1 MTKVQPLN
9 IDTLPFHTEIALPRY
24 TLSRPAARGICGTA
38 ETLHFDDG
46 FVFVRDT
53 FVLSRPLFHPAF
65 EAQDFDYIGL
75 CFCFAAA
82 PASLAAHP
90 HLFTG
95 NMNATNG
102 YAHADG
108 FDRALHT
115 PMHYIALRLS
125 RRYVQTL
132 SEQLALPDWLMHLTR
147 ENGVFRHIPV
157 PPVLRAHMRKIC
169 ALPPAKS
176 PTARL
181 YLESAVLEWLARLLE
196 MKLLPEKRSRI
207 DDVIDILDHGYSEK
221 HSIAALART
230 CGINTCTLK
239 YAFKE
244 RTGQTIN
251 AYLNARRL
259 DEACRLLRECPH
271 MDIADIA
278 AHTGHQTRYFYRW
291 FAKHTGM
298 TPGQYRERA

>member
-1 MTKVQPLN
+1 MTDTPALN

-24 TLSRPAARGICGTA
+24 TLDRPTAPGIRGTA

-46 FVFVRDT
+46 FAFVRDT

-65 EAQDFDYIGL
+65 EEDDFDYIGL
-75 CFCFAAA
+75 CFCFVAA
-82 PASLAAHP
+82 PVALTAHP
-90 HLFTG
+90 HLFTEY
-95 NMNATNG
+95 MNATNG
-102 YAHADG
+102 YAHAGG

-115 PMHYIALRLS
+115 PMRYIALRFS
-125 RRYVQTL
+125 RTYVQAL
-132 SEQLALPDWLMHLTR
+132 GEQMSLPPWLVHLTR

-157 PPVLRAHMRKIC
+157 PPALRVQLGKLC
-169 ALPPAKS
+169 ALPVAANPI
-176 PTARL
+176 ARL
-181 YLESAVLEWLARLLE
+181 NLEAAVLEWLAQLLQ
-196 MKLLPEKRSRI
+196 MQVLPEKRSRI
-207 DDVIDILDHGYSEK
+207 DDVIDILDHAYSQQ
-221 HSIAALART
+221 HSIASLART

-251 AYLNARRL
+251 VYLNTRRL
-259 DEACRLLRECPH
+259 KEACRLLRECPH
-271 MDIADIA
+271 MGIADIA

-291 FAKHTGM
+291 FAKYTGM